1 MKKLVLSVA
10 LVAFGLAVQAGD
22 CCKAT
27 QTADK
32 ASCPAKA
39 KVATSTTASSDKA
52 QCSMAKESCSAA
64 KESCSM
70 AKAGACK
77 DNLAKQILQS
87 PKGFEQAKR

>member
-27 QTADK
+27 TQTAAK
-32 ASCPAKA
+32 PACSAKT
-39 KVATSTTASSDKA
+39 KVATCTKVSSDKA
-52 QCSMAKESCSAA
+52 QCAVAKEGRSECCALA
-64 KESCSM
+64 KT
-70 AKAGACK
+70 ATCK
-77 DNLAKQILQS
+77 DGLAKQNLQS